1 MIRQPI
7 LLKRNWQSLYL
18 KLLIA
23 TCGWIWAYSA
33 SGAELKNWFNDPFIQ
48 VRHAVSDCPLPVGP
62 MTTEDEARKESHWR
76 TERGTSCWLAGQCT
90 KANSYAYD
98 ADISKSV
105 AAHFATDP
113 AFARSTL
120 WLTFQRRFVWV
131 EGCAADPAITD
142 KALEAFVKAEPDV
155 ERVIVN
161 LMQVK
166 GVVGGINRVAKP
178 PYASAQF
185 R

>member
-7 LLKRNWQSLYL
+7 LLMGNWQSLGL
-18 KLLIA
+18 KMLIA
-23 TCGWIWAYSA
+23 TCAWICACLA
-33 SGAELKNWFNDPFIQ
+33 SCAELKNWFDDPFIQ
-48 VRHAVSDCPLPVGP
+48 VRHAVSDCPLPLGP

-76 TERGTSCWLAGQCT
+76 AERGTSCWLAGQCT
-90 KANSYAYD
+90 KTNSYAYD

-131 EGCAADPAITD
+131 EGCTADPAITD
-142 KALEAFVKAEPDV
+142 KSLEEFVKVEPDV

-161 LMQVK
+161 LIR
-166 GVVGGINRVAKP
+166 VGGVNSAAKP
-178 PYASAQF
+178 PYAIAHV